1 MDTTKER
8 NCKERLAENYKGR
21 IDDIRTLWEAYKT
34 DPEAQVED
42 LGTWNEYGLCLDYV
56 APGTF
61 REQRRGYLRYQI
73 STGGPGDE
81 FRFYMAEDLTLTR
94 VEYWF
99 LDWFDGAHK
108 TIRSGADFD
117 LLAEIYEDWKDVE
130 TVKHLIEQAA

>member
-1 MDTTKER
+1 MNTDTT
-8 NCKERLAENYKGR
+8 CKARINEHYKGR
-21 IDDIRTLWEAYKT
+21 IEDIRTLWEAYKH
-34 DPEAQVED
+34 DPETEVED

-61 REQRRGYLRYQI
+61 NGQRRGYLRYQL

-81 FRFYMAEDLTLTR
+81 FRFYMSEDLTLTR

-108 TIRSGADFD
+108 TLKQGADFD
-117 LLAEIYEDWKDVE
+117 LLAEIYEDWKDTE
-130 TVKHLIEQAA
+130 TVQYHIKQAEA

>member
-1 MDTTKER
+1 MNTDTT
-8 NCKERLAENYKGR
+8 CKARINEHYKDR
-21 IDDIRTLWEAYKT
+21 IDDIRQLWEAYKHDT
-34 DPEAQVED
+34 EAEVED

-56 APGTF
+56 APSTF
-61 REQRRGYLRYQI
+61 RGQRRGYLRYQL

-108 TIRSGADFD
+108 TLKQGADFD
-117 LLAEIYEDWKDVE
+117 LLAEIYGDWKDTE
-130 TVKHLIEQAA
+130 TVQYHIKQAA

>member
-1 MDTTKER
+1 MNTDTT
-8 NCKERLAENYKGR
+8 CKARINEHYKGR
-21 IDDIRTLWEAYKT
+21 IEDIRQLWEAYKAN
-34 DPEAQVED
+34 PEAEVEGV
-42 LGTWNEYGLCLDYV
+42 GTWNEYGLCLDYV

-61 REQRRGYLRYQI
+61 NGQRRGYLRYQL

-108 TIRSGADFD
+108 TLKQGADFD
-117 LLAEIYEDWKDVE
+117 LLAEIYEDWKDTE
-130 TVKHLIEQAA
+130 TVQYHIKQAA

>member
-1 MDTTKER
+1 MDTDTT
-8 NCKERLAENYKGR
+8 CKERINEHYKGR
-21 IDDIRTLWEAYKT
+21 IGDIRTLWEAYKK
-34 DPEAQVED
+34 DPEAEVGD

-56 APGTF
+56 APRTF
-61 REQRRGYLRYQI
+61 RDQRRGYLRYQI

-108 TIRSGADFD
+108 TLRQGADLD
-117 LLAEIYEDWKDVE
+117 LLAEIYEDWRDVE
-130 TVKHLIEQAA
+130 TVKYLIAQAEA